1 MVPGGVE
8 GEGIG
13 LGWYLG
19 SWRPDLCHRG
29 GHPRRRNGSSLL
41 IEEGEICPII
51 MSATATPR
59 STRDLL
65 VLQPSSDTS

>member
-1 MVPGGVE
+1 MVPGGVK

-13 LGWYLG
+13 LGWYLEQ
-19 SWRPDLCHRG
+19 WRPDPCHRG

-41 IEEGEICPII
+41 IGEGEIRPII

-59 STRDLL
+59 STRDLH
-65 VLQPSSDTS
+65 VLQPSSGTS